1 MGKENFFDSKTWTP
15 AFVRQYTDRCGDALL
30 VTLDE
35 GKGALTKGDWTAAA
49 RMFEDVV
56 NGLTLLAAVDPA
68 GYGAPL
74 YANQYATARIYLF
87 GLHNDKKGALLL
99 KAACD
104 SAKKCGATG
113 DYAVMNAVLSVLE
126 KRGIAGVLH
135 EFDIAFPDD
144 LLD

>member
-15 AFVRQYTDRCGDALL
+15 AFVRQHTDRCGDALL

-35 GKGALTKGDWTAAA
+35 GKAALAKGNRTAAA
-49 RMFEDVV
+49 AAFEDVV
-56 NGLTLLAAVDPA
+56 NGLRLLAAVDPV

-87 GLHNDKKGALLL
+87 GLRDEKKGALFL
-99 KAACD
+99 KAACG

-113 DYAVMNAVLSVLE
+113 DLAVMNAVLSVLE